1 LDAMRFKSPTS
12 EAPLSESVDRVFF
25 HRPYRKIPTTAWG
38 MSVLLEMTLNEKGR
52 EELRDLCSQSDVS
65 FDSVCSE
72 LERSRDLFAATKEGR
87 LDDDP
92 FPNTMR
98 VLRAFRKA
106 ERHDELVDRKL
117 SLGAEPMMEL
127 GNLYTA
133 SLPAWLAAAVDE
145 AAQQGEAGRQWLL
158 VGYGSGDA
166 AEAIPARLVDGFE
179 QAAGQVRFQEC
190 LQGSL
195 DLTQEQYEAIHDGR
209 DVQVDDVIENAF
221 VVDRVG
227 GMNGTSYDDVGIEY
241 YRYVP

>member
-1 LDAMRFKSPTS
+1 P
-12 EAPLSESVDRVFF
+12 
-25 HRPYRKIPTTAWG
+25 RPAVR
-38 MSVLLEMTLNEKGR
+38 
-52 EELRDLCSQSDVS
+52 LRQPP
-65 FDSVCSE
+65 
-72 LERSRDLFAATKEGR
+72 RPAT
-87 LDDDP
+87 
-92 FPNTMR
+92 
-98 VLRAFRKA
+98 RKA